1 MENKSQLLD
10 NDDSMNYTT
19 LTSSG
24 ETTKTVYNDAFF
36 PVEYTDNQALKRIY
50 LWFQRQRS
58 RSWNAKKIS
67 REKSQKFTIPP
78 WLALRL

>member
-10 NDDSMNYTT
+10 NDDSMNYTI

-36 PVEYTDNQALKRIY
+36 PVEYTDNQALK
-50 LWFQRQRS
+50 Q
-58 RSWNAKKIS
+58 N
-67 REKSQKFTIPP
+67 IPMIP
-78 WLALRL
+78 KAT